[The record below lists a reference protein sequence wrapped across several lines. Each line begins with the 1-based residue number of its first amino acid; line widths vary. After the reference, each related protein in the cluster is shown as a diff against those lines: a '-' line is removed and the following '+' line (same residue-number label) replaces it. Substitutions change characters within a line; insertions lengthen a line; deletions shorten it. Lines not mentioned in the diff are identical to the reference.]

1 MDNDQGN
8 QQAGSLVWQSTGGG
22 KVEEE
27 KKRAAKRRREEFSEK
42 LYILFLYERNVNS

>member
-27 KKRAAKRRREEFSEK
+27 KKS
-42 LYILFLYERNVNS
+42 S